1 MTTIPAS
8 NYDYIIVGA
17 GSAGCVVAAR
27 LSENPAIRVCLLE
40 AGGRDTHPLIH
51 IPFGLSMLSRLQ
63 TVNWHYH
70 TMPQPE
76 LNNRALYWP
85 RGKTL
90 GGSSSINAMCYIRG
104 QYSDFDDW
112 EAAGASG
119 WSAREVIPWFKKA
132 ENFCGGADEYH
143 GEGGPLQ
150 VNELRHADP
159 LSHTFIKA
167 AGQADLPPCTDF
179 NRQQRIGAGL
189 YHVTQHN
196 GQRWSSARA
205 YLGEAQAR
213 QNLDIRTQVQVN
225 KINIT
230 EGIATGVQIQSESEC
245 VNLTARR
252 EVIVCAGAVNTP
264 QLLMLSG
271 VGPGEELARHT
282 IPVVCHRPG
291 VGQNLQDHLDVIVQC
306 KGKTHDGYAIAPT
319 AIPRYLKASIDYLLH
334 RNGLLCSNI
343 AEAGGFACSS
353 NAATNKPDLQFH
365 FLPARLKDHGRK
377 TSFGYGYGLH
387 VCNLYPRS
395 RGQITLQSADPALP
409 PQIDPGYLKDKQDLQ
424 VMLEGIRLA
433 RKILQAPAFAPYFK
447 SEWLPGDS
455 CQSDTQLT
463 EFIRQRAE
471 TIYHP
476 VGTCK
481 MGHGEDPN
489 TVVDNRL
496 QVIGVKGLRVAD
508 ASVMPTITG
517 GNTHAPV
524 VMIAERAAA
533 FILQDYAPSQAG
545 SHALP
550 PAGAA

>member
-1 MTTIPAS
+1 MTSFSET

-17 GSAGCVVAAR
+17 GSAGCVLAAR
-27 LSENPAIRVCLLE
+27 LSENPALRVCLVE
-40 AGGRDTHPLIH
+40 AGGQDRHPLIH
-51 IPFGLSMLSRLQ
+51 IPFGLSMLSRIPA
-63 TVNWHYH
+63 VNWNYH
-70 TMPQPE
+70 TTVQPE
-76 LNNRALYWP
+76 LNNRTLYWP

-112 EAAGASG
+112 EAAGALG
-119 WSAREVIPWFKKA
+119 WSAREVMPWFKKA
-132 ENFCGGADEYH
+132 ENFCGGADDYH
-143 GEGGPLQ
+143 GTGGPLE

-159 LSHTFIKA
+159 LSRTFIKA
-167 AGQADLPPCTDF
+167 AEQTGLPLCTDF
-179 NRQQRIGAGL
+179 NRQQRVGAGL

-196 GQRWSSARA
+196 GQRWSGARA
-205 YLGEAQAR
+205 YLAGAQTR
-213 QNLDIRTQVQVN
+213 KNLDVRTQVQVN

-230 EGIATGVQIQSESEC
+230 EGIATGVQIQSASACE
-245 VNLTARR
+245 NLSASR
-252 EVIVCAGAVNTP
+252 EVVICAGTVNTP

-271 VGPGEELARHT
+271 VGPREELARHH
-282 IPVVCHRPG
+282 IPEVCHRPG
-291 VGQNLQDHLDVIVQC
+291 VGQNLQDHLDAIVQC
-306 KGKTHDGYAIAPT
+306 EGKTRHGYAIAPT
-319 AIPRYLKASIDYLLH
+319 ALPRYLKASIEYLFH
-334 RNGLLCSNI
+334 RKGLLSSNI

-353 NAATNKPDLQFH
+353 KAAQDKPDLQFH
-365 FLPARLKDHGRK
+365 FLPARLKDHGRQ

-395 RGQITLQSADPALP
+395 RGQITLQSADPARP
-409 PQIDPGYLKDKQDLQ
+409 PQIDPGYLTDKQDLQ
-424 VMLEGIRLA
+424 VLIEGVRLA

-447 SEWLPGDS
+447 SEWLPGEA
-455 CQSDTQLT
+455 CQSDKQLT

-481 MGHGEDPN
+481 MGHRQDPDA
-489 TVVDNRL
+489 VVDPHL
-496 QVIGVKGLRVAD
+496 KVLGVKGLRVAD

-533 FILQDYAPSQAG
+533 FILQDYAQSQCG
-545 SHALP
+545 SQSGAQT
-550 PAGAA
+550 GAA